1 MPKIYLAGGM
11 EKAGEFGA
19 IWRERITPHLESHG
33 YTVWNPYK
41 EEIKVGI
48 DVTRLAVLK
57 DTDYEK
63 FIMFIQRVI
72 DHDINALKTCSA
84 VAVRIDDSVL
94 KGAGTYGELTLCRIF
109 NIPVYAWIDLPN
121 GKKDVP
127 SWAMG
132 CLTEYTTDKEEF
144 YGMLA
149 KASLKSNHTAHS
161 EYVEDWAGVIND
173 T

>member
-1 MPKIYLAGGM
+1 MTKIYLAGGM
-11 EKAGEFGA
+11 EKAGEYGA

-48 DVTRLAVLK
+48 DVMLLAALK
-57 DTDYEK
+57 ETDYDK
-63 FIMFIQRVI
+63 FIMFCQRII
-72 DHDINALKTCSA
+72 DHDMAALKTCAA
-84 VAVRIDDSVL
+84 VAVRIDESVL
-94 KGAGTYGELTLCRIF
+94 KGAGTYGEITVCRLY

-132 CLTEYTTDKEEF
+132 CLTEYTTDKDEF
-144 YGMLA
+144 YRMLA
-149 KASLKSNHTAHS
+149 KADLKKTPCPNT
-161 EYVEDWAGVIND
+161 EYVEEWSGTISD